1 MEMVLCWPCFR
12 AACRPQ
18 RVGLNSKNKHLGVEL
33 VPQCED
39 FNEEHVELPRHTVR
53 RNSIP
58 HSLIFLPLSIALPPF
73 FPLFFVAD
81 CLLL

>member
-1 MEMVLCWPCFR
+1 MEMVLCWPCFG
-12 AACRPQ
+12 AASRPQ
-18 RVGLNSKNKHLGVEL
+18 RVGPNSKNKHLGVEL

-53 RNSIP
+53 GNSIP
-58 HSLIFLPLSIALPPF
+58 HSLIFLTLSISLPPF